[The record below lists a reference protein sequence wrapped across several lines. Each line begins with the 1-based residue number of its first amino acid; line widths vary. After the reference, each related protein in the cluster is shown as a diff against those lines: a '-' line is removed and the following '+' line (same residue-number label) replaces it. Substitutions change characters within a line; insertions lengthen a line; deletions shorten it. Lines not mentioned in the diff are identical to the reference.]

1 MKYFFYSIQLCLLFF
16 MLTGNI
22 FPQIPDKKKE
32 KQEEQSTLPT
42 RIDFSKIFQ
51 QQKMEMTREEFDTW
65 KEQRERELFEKL
77 TEPEALEKAVNSEQ
91 YLVGP
96 GDVFSFNIWGA
107 LEKHVYLPVLPEGK
121 LLIPSVGE
129 IDASGQ
135 TLRQVQETVKDKS
148 SDSYENCEVSL
159 TLAALRY
166 FRIHVAGEVKF
177 PGTFIAQA
185 VDRVSEM
192 IVEAGGVTERAWKG
206 AIEIRHIDG
215 SKDLFNLSQFEM
227 EGDLTKD
234 IYMQG
239 GDVIHVPP
247 VDLTKQYVFIE
258 KDQEYAGVYQIAS
271 DEKLIDFIT
280 RIRALKRNTDLSK
293 IVVERSARKDTE
305 YISPF
310 LRPDSLSFNFTLQSG
325 DHVILPSHYVYVK
338 GAVRNPGA
346 YPYVFNLTAKEY
358 AGMAG
363 GDYRAGNIK
372 GVSVYHVRT
381 GETEKGPNVIVEAGD
396 VVNLQQTFNL
406 RLQNWVRII
415 PTITSLILAAKAAGF
430 FGE

>member
-1 MKYFFYSIQLCLLFF
+1 MKYHLYLIQLIMFCFLFTSNTF
-16 MLTGNI
+16 A
-22 FPQIPDKKKE
+22 QIPDKQKE

-51 QQKMEMTREEFDTW
+51 QQKMEMTREEFNTW

-77 TEPEALEKAVNSEQ
+77 TEPEALEKAIDPEE

-129 IDASGQ
+129 IDAAGK
-135 TLRQVQETVKDKS
+135 TLENVQKTVQEKS
-148 SDSYENCEVSL
+148 LESYENCRISL

-166 FRIHVAGEVKF
+166 FRVHVAGEVKF

-192 IVEAGGVTERAWKG
+192 IVEAGGITERAWKG
-206 AIEIRHIDG
+206 AIEIRHTDG
-215 SKDLFNLSQFEM
+215 TKDVFNLAEFEM
-227 EGDLTKD
+227 DGDISKD
-234 IYMQG
+234 IYVQG
-239 GDVIHVPP
+239 GDVIHVPS
-247 VDLTKQYVFIE
+247 VDLTKQYVYIE
-258 KDQEYAGVYQIAS
+258 KDQEYAGVYQIKS
-271 DEKLIDFIT
+271 GEKLIDFIT

-293 IVVERSARKDTE
+293 IVVERKKNNKTE
-305 YISPF
+305 YLSPF
-310 LRPDSLSFNFTLQSG
+310 INPDSLSFDFVLQSG

-363 GDYRAGNIK
+363 GDYRSGNIK
-372 GVSVYHVRT
+372 GVTVYHVRT
-381 GETEKGPNVIVEAGD
+381 GETEKGADVIVEAGD